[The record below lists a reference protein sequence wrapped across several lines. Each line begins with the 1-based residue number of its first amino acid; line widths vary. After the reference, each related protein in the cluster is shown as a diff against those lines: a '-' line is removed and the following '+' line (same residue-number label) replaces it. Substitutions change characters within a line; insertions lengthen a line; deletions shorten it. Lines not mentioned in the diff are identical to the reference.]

1 MSKSQLIKVFIKTLI
16 IVLTYTD
23 NSAII
28 ISTNEARKRGN
39 KMMNWKVIGTI
50 CPSKFEETKE
60 SVIAE
65 FKTLVNAE
73 DFISLVLPKE
83 TRDRFRIEH
92 I

>member
-1 MSKSQLIKVFIKTLI
+1 
-16 IVLTYTD
+16 
-23 NSAII
+23 
-28 ISTNEARKRGN
+28 
-39 KMMNWKVIGTI
+39 MMNWKVIGTI

-65 FKTLVNAE
+65 FETLVNAE

>member
-1 MSKSQLIKVFIKTLI
+1 
-16 IVLTYTD
+16 
-23 NSAII
+23 
-28 ISTNEARKRGN
+28 
-39 KMMNWKVIGTI
+39 MMNWKVIGTI
-50 CPSKFEETKE
+50 CPSKFEEAKE

-65 FKTLVNAE
+65 FETLVNAE

>member
-1 MSKSQLIKVFIKTLI
+1 
-16 IVLTYTD
+16 
-23 NSAII
+23 
-28 ISTNEARKRGN
+28 
-39 KMMNWKVIGTI
+39 MMNWKVIGTI

-65 FKTLVNAE
+65 FETLVNAE

-92 I
+92 IQPKRSDLERQPWDGLHGSDDGRPHDKKERTKS

>member
-1 MSKSQLIKVFIKTLI
+1 MT
-16 IVLTYTD
+16 
-23 NSAII
+23 
-28 ISTNEARKRGN
+28 TNEARKRGN
-39 KMMNWKVIGTI
+39 NMMNWKVIGTI

-65 FKTLVNAE
+65 FETLVNAE